1 MPLRSRHQTHPA
13 GATTNSE
20 AGITGLRALYPVIE
34 AMETH
39 DLPLLVHGE
48 VTDEHCDIFDREKG
62 LY

>member
-1 MPLRSRHQTHPA
+1 MPYVHGIKLYPA

-39 DLPLLVHGE
+39 DLP
-48 VTDEHCDIFDREKG
+48 CWCMAR
-62 LY
+62 